1 MFIYSSVEIYS
12 VCKPPLALEFNNRNK
27 KDWLDVEV
35 NNVCFCNIFA
45 AAAAYFPSANHILA
59 C

>member
-27 KDWLDVEV
+27 KDWLYVEV

-45 AAAAYFPSANHILA
+45 AAAAYFPSANPILA